1 MTIIALQ
8 SGSNGN
14 CIYIE
19 TEKTRLLFD
28 AGISGIQ
35 AEKRLAAHGRDI
47 RRVQAL
53 VISHEHADHISRA
66 GVLQR
71 KYGLPIYLTE
81 PTLTQA
87 KRRCHLG
94 RLSDVR
100 FFNSGDTLRFGDTCV
115 ESVPTPHDGVD
126 SSAFVIEENGT
137 RVGVL
142 TDLGHVFDGLAG
154 IIASL
159 NAVLLES
166 NYDPALLDGGS
177 YPPSLKRRI
186 RGRGGHI
193 SNIES
198 AELLARAASPRMVWA
213 CLSHLSEQNNNPELA
228 LRTHRERLPGRIQLA
243 AASRYR
249 ALMLPEV

>member
-1 MTIIALQ
+1 ML
-8 SGSNGN
+8 N
-14 CIYIE
+14 
-19 TEKTRLLFD
+19 
-28 AGISGIQ
+28 
-35 AEKRLAAHGRDI
+35 
-47 RRVQAL
+47 
-53 VISHEHADHISRA
+53 
-66 GVLQR
+66 
-71 KYGLPIYLTE
+71 
-81 PTLTQA
+81 
-87 KRRCHLG
+87 
-94 RLSDVR
+94 
-100 FFNSGDTLRFGDTCV
+100 
-115 ESVPTPHDGVD
+115 
-126 SSAFVIEENGT
+126 
-137 RVGVL
+137 
-142 TDLGHVFDGLAG
+142 DLGHVFDGLAG